1 MGGLSMSQIWY
12 AAFSEDFVGQA
23 QKIFKKLDKDV
34 IVTVWDPELVPEMLR
49 RGVSVILGRGATALR
64 IRKVVDL
71 PVVEIPIPFEDMADT
86 LIEASRYGRNIGVI
100 GYNNLLSGLECLNP
114 ILNVSIRQIFAVDE
128 NDTYHQIQKLK
139 NEGIDVIVGGLLQT
153 HYARELGL
161 PAVRIELTDKSLS
174 YACQEAEKLIATV
187 KAATRKA
194 EELKTILNT
203 TNEKYVAVDIK
214 GNITWMN
221 RVAKPYLPNP
231 GGLVYDTP
239 ITEVL
244 PAFEAVHDVLTTGEE
259 IIQETG
265 SINGA
270 DILYDMIPLT
280 YKNGEILGAVITF
293 NDAGTITRG
302 EHKIRDK
309 GIKGFQATYSFKD
322 ICGSSQQ
329 MNQCIQHAKRYAH
342 TDLTV
347 LLLGETGSGKEMFAQ
362 SMHNASSRR
371 NGPFVAVNC
380 AALPEGILES
390 ELFGYDDGAF
400 TGARRSGKMG
410 LFELAH
416 NGTIFLDEIGEMPM
430 SLQSR
435 LLRVLQERKVMR
447 LGGDRVFP
455 VNIRIFAA
463 TNKNLM
469 ELVGEHKFR
478 EDLFYRLNVLTLKIP
493 PLRERVEDI
502 PDLANLFLRESG
514 GKCCLTPAAE
524 KVLTSY
530 GWPGNARQLRHFM
543 EKVRIICDSSVISG
557 EAAGY
562 VIQNYEPTCEMEQ
575 RGNGSGFLGSN
586 GTGNYKATK
595 GRVNRNQEEPGQENI
610 SREITEECLAQAM
623 EQAGGNKTKAAR
635 ILGIHRSTIWRYIKK
650 FGME

>member
-1 MGGLSMSQIWY
+1 M
-12 AAFSEDFVGQA
+12 
-23 QKIFKKLDKDV
+23 
-34 IVTVWDPELVPEMLR
+34 
-49 RGVSVILGRGATALR
+49 
-64 IRKVVDL
+64 
-71 PVVEIPIPFEDMADT
+71 
-86 LIEASRYGRNIGVI
+86 
-100 GYNNLLSGLECLNP
+100 
-114 ILNVSIRQIFAVDE
+114 
-128 NDTYHQIQKLK
+128 
-139 NEGIDVIVGGLLQT
+139 
-153 HYARELGL
+153 

-244 PAFEAVHDVLTTGEE
+244 PAFEAVHDVLATGEE

-562 VIQNYEPTCEMEQ
+562 VIQNYEPPCEMEQ
-575 RGNGSGFLGSN
+575 RGNSSGFLGSN
-586 GTGNYKATK
+586 GIGNYKATK

-610 SREITEECLAQAM
+610 SREITEACLAQAI
-623 EQAGGNKTKAAR
+623 EQAGGNKTEAAR

>member
-1 MGGLSMSQIWY
+1 MSQIWY
-12 AAFSEDFVGQA
+12 AAFSEDFVEQA

-86 LIEASRYGRNIGVI
+86 LIEASSYGRNIGVI
-100 GYNNLLSGLECLNP
+100 GYNNLLSGLERLNP

-128 NDTYHQIQKLK
+128 DDTYHQIQKLK
-139 NEGIDVIVGGLLQT
+139 NEGVDVIVGGLIQT
-153 HYARELGL
+153 RYARELGL

-244 PAFEAVHDVLTTGEE
+244 PAFEAVHDVLATGEE

-380 AALPEGILES
+380 AALPEGIL
-390 ELFGYDDGAF
+390 AF

-562 VIQNYEPTCEMEQ
+562 VIQNYEPPCEMEQ
-575 RGNGSGFLGSN
+575 RGNSSGFLGSN
-586 GTGNYKATK
+586 GIGNYKATK
-595 GRVNRNQEEPGQENI
+595 GRVNRSQEEPGQENI